1 MIRFDSEKSITCFL
15 LFEWFV
21 IYVLSRKLLKTA
33 KAGIFGDGSVEFED
47 NLGLSVIDQDE
58 ATFNNPSYGTSG
70 PLHFVGEQ
78 KQNYS
83 NASLKITDSGSVHS
97 IEL

>member
-1 MIRFDSEKSITCFL
+1 MLPIK
-15 LFEWFV
+15 LFERLA
-21 IYVLSRKLLKTA
+21 IYVLSRKLLKTE
-33 KAGIFGDGSVEFED
+33 KTGFLGDRSVEFED

-78 KQNYS
+78 KQS
-83 NASLKITDSGSVHS
+83 QPKGSLKITDSGSVHS